1 MSVYV
6 LIVRFNFIQSSPIP
20 IFSNKLLIF
29 LLQRALF
36 SFHLMSLYAIWDNLF
51 SFLVEVRSYIGLQFS
66 AHLHGFE
73 KGLTGKRTLQ
83 IPTEISSLLYYS
95 PRVNDRLDRERLSVI
110 SSVQRQCNGIN
121 LTRQHTFF
129 TFSRLTLRY
138 QFHDDSWLI
147 PLKIL
152 KRIAVKNRLSIWLI
166 ITESERKPNFLSV
179 STGD

>member
-1 MSVYV
+1 M
-6 LIVRFNFIQSSPIP
+6 
-20 IFSNKLLIF
+20 
-29 LLQRALF
+29 
-36 SFHLMSLYAIWDNLF
+36 
-51 SFLVEVRSYIGLQFS
+51 
-66 AHLHGFE
+66 
-73 KGLTGKRTLQ
+73 
-83 IPTEISSLLYYS
+83 
-95 PRVNDRLDRERLSVI
+95 I

-129 TFSRLTLRY
+129 TFSRLTLLY

-179 STGD
+179 STGGLKKLVTLPLCRFHKCHEAVFYVTQHNNNDNNKYIQYYHFVQVLPIKITIINS